1 MAKLRHV
8 AFISPEPRK
17 LFDYYHHLFGL
28 EEAWLSQTGSIL
40 TTDGLFNLAFL
51 QQQAVT
57 SQGAGTHRADGAE
70 LNQTQ
75 GINHYGFTVDRVE
88 DVLDR
93 LDDSVQRG
101 QSPQNGRPAEIRLI
115 DPYGNNVDLSSRGF
129 LGREEK
135 ELPGVRHVVVQTDDP
150 DATCRF
156 YTDAFGLATAGIAA
170 DGSFLLSDGYVSMS
184 LTTKQT
190 IGRPGIQYFG
200 LQAEDWRTMQQR
212 FRELGQELGEPPAA
226 GQEVFM
232 TDTEGNVFAV
242 SERGWLP

>member
-1 MAKLRHV
+1 MANLRHV

-28 EEAWLSQTGSIL
+28 EEAWLSPTGSIL

-51 QQQAVT
+51 QQHAVASAGT
-57 SQGAGTHRADGAE
+57 GTHRADGAE

-150 DATCRF
+150 EATCRF
-156 YTDAFGLATAGIAA
+156 YADAFGLATAGTAP
-170 DGSFLLSDGYVSMS
+170 DGSLLLSDGYVSMS
-184 LTTKQT
+184 LTEKQT

-200 LQAEDWRTMQQR
+200 LQTEDWRAMQTR
-212 FRELGQELGEPPAA
+212 FRELGQELGAPPTA
-226 GQEVFM
+226 GPEAFM
-232 TDTEGNVFAV
+232 TDPEGNVFAV